1 MIRGTLKAHAAEEGD
16 EPKRWPTVDR
26 LSRCIWDILQIYF
39 RYIGDIL
46 KIYTNFYEYF
56 IWILIFCW
64 YILKVVNL
72 EILKI
77 FRNIIRRR
85 WFSHTFTLE
94 VTGTDICDTRI
105 GSKHFTPMSSA
116 SNIYISRYFPFE
128 YLLTFIPSKS
138 TFYTPKVLF
147 VFFTILLPTF
157 ILLLFS
163 LCYFA
168 NFFLSFLK
176 QQKN

>member
-1 MIRGTLKAHAAEEGD
+1 M
-16 EPKRWPTVDR
+16 
-26 LSRCIWDILQIYF
+26 
-39 RYIGDIL
+39 
-46 KIYTNFYEYF
+46 
-56 IWILIFCW
+56 
-64 YILKVVNL
+64 
-72 EILKI
+72 KI

-147 VFFTILLPTF
+147 VFFTSLLPTF

-176 QQKN
+176 QQKIRYVLPFHSKYKSVLPAPPQGHTACQISQISCEEIISLLFVLLHKF